1 MLAKAADGTIQY
13 KSLSPNEQKQFDAA
27 RAKEMEALFELG
39 AYRIM
44 SVPES
49 RDFRRKHPEHVLRTR
64 YVDRW
69 KPTDD
74 GGVIAKSRIVILG
87 FQDPQV
93 YQLERSAPT
102 PTNEGFT
109 TMMQFLASNKYK
121 CCSSDIKKA
130 F

>member
-1 MLAKAADGTIQY
+1 M
-13 KSLSPNEQKQFDAA
+13 
-27 RAKEMEALFELG
+27 FELG
-39 AYRIM
+39 AYRVM
-44 SVPES
+44 NLKES
-49 RDFRRKHPEHVLRTR
+49 RDFRRAHPEHVLRTR

-69 KPTDD
+69 KPTDN

-109 TMMQFLASNKYK
+109 TIMQYME
-121 CCSSDIKKA
+121 
-130 F
+130 